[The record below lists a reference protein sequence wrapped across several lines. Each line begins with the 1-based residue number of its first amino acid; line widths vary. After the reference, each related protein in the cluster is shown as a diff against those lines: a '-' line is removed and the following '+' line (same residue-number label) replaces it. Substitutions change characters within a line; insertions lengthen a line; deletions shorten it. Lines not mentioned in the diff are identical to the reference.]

1 MIPAGEGIALR
12 CDETGI
18 VQSIVRDA
26 LSLAGRVPPGHNIVE
41 LADAA
46 DAVKARNFLRALQQ
60 DRAAFD
66 WQISVPHTAG
76 PQTMHFAGSEVDG
89 GFLVIV
95 ARSRGGL
102 EKLNDELMRI
112 NNEQTNI
119 LRSTSREL
127 VRRDEA
133 NESNRL
139 RDDAMYDEL
148 TRVNNDL
155 INLQREMAKANAE
168 LQRVNRA
175 LAMAQ
180 GQLLQAE
187 KLSSIGQLAAGVA
200 HEINNPIGFVAANI
214 GELRRYTQDLL
225 RLIEAYETLA
235 VDPANPVRQKA
246 VAHVATDIELP
257 YLRKDLPILF
267 DETVA
272 GIRRVSGI
280 VRDLK
285 DFSRIDVSDWGPAD
299 LHAGID
305 STLNVLRHE
314 TRDKV
319 DIVKDY
325 GTLPPV
331 HCALAQINQVIM
343 NLVVNAVQAT
353 PERGAITL
361 RTRCTGDTVSIEVQ
375 DTGPGIAPEH
385 LNRVFEP
392 FFTTKPV
399 GQGTGLGLSL
409 SYGIVQRH
417 GGELSVSSQPGSG
430 AIFSIRLPVKGERP
444 GALDV
449 L

>member
-1 MIPAGEGIALR
+1 MSPAGEGIALR
-12 CDETGI
+12 CDEAGI

-46 DAVKARNFLRALQQ
+46 DTVKALNFLRALQQ

-66 WQISVPHTAG
+66 WQIGVSAATGLQV
-76 PQTMHFAGSEVDG
+76 MHFAGSEVDG

-102 EKLNDELMRI
+102 EKLNDEL
-112 NNEQTNI
+112 
-119 LRSTSREL
+119 
-127 VRRDEA
+127 
-133 NESNRL
+133 
-139 RDDAMYDEL
+139 

-155 INLQREMAKANAE
+155 TNLQREMAKANAE
-168 LQRVNRA
+168 LKSVNRA
-175 LAMAQ
+175 LTLAQ

-214 GELRRYTQDLL
+214 GELRKYTQDLL

-235 VDPANPVRQKA
+235 ADPANPVRQKA
-246 VAHVATDIELP
+246 VAHVATDIELS

-343 NLVVNAVQAT
+343 NLVVNAVQAM

-361 RTRCTGDTVSIEVQ
+361 RTRCTGDMVTIEVE

-399 GQGTGLGLSL
+399 GRGTGLGLSL

-417 GGELSVSSQPGSG
+417 GGELSVSSQPGRG
-430 AIFSIRLPVKGERP
+430 AVFSIRLPVRGERP
-444 GALDV
+444 GALDA